1 MAESSENPFWPLEAA
16 NCRSSCWANSWGCK
30 ARVGAMRS
38 RHSRLN
44 RSSQLS
50 AQEEEARVGE
60 AKEKETS
67 EGEVRRGFIVD
78 Q

>member
-1 MAESSENPFWPLEAA
+1 M
-16 NCRSSCWANSWGCK
+16 
-30 ARVGAMRS
+30 
-38 RHSRLN
+38 HSTLKRT
-44 RSSQLS
+44 SQLS

-60 AKEKETS
+60 AKEKETR